1 MSQERLV
8 GIREASRLLNV
19 GVSTLRYWESVGKM
33 ESLRTKGGHRRY
45 RLNDIERLQG
55 LVNSQNDNVTA
66 VYCRVSS
73 HDQKKKGDLER
84 QKGRVLSFC
93 VDKEFDV
100 KYVYEEVSSGM
111 LDTRN
116 KLSALFK
123 LAENRKINRVVVEHK
138 DRLTRFMFNIFKVF
152 FSSYA
157 VEIVWVEDT
166 LPKSYEAEL
175 VEDIL
180 SLLAS
185 FSAKIYGKRSGER
198 RKKSE
203 NNS

>member
-93 VDKEFDV
+93 VEKEFDV

-116 KLSALFK
+116 KLLALFK

>member
-1 MSQERLV
+1 MSQERLI

-116 KLSALFK
+116 KLLALFK

-203 NNS
+203 NNP